1 MAFNFLVVDDSE
13 TARAVVVKIL
23 RLSGVAVGEVHEASN
38 GVEALQLL
46 EVEPIDA
53 LLTDINMPEM
63 NGAELIATMQQDERL
78 AAIPVLVIST
88 EGSQTRVEHL
98 LQEGVRAYLR
108 KPFPPEKLREALEG
122 LLPQ

>member
-1 MAFNFLVVDDSE
+1 MAFDFLVVDDSD
-13 TARAVVVKIL
+13 TARAVVGKIL
-23 RLSGVAVGEVHEASN
+23 RLSGLDIGRVLEAAN

-46 EVEPIDA
+46 ATERVDA

-63 NGAELIATMQQDERL
+63 NGVELIEKMRQDERY
-78 AAIPVLVIST
+78 AAVPVLVIST

-98 LQEGVRAYLR
+98 LQEGVRVYLR

-122 LLPQ
+122 LLEP